1 MTIIAIGPHPDDPEE
16 GAGGTL
22 VRLTKMQERLII
34 IYVTGG
40 GKGIQGKKSEE
51 AVKIRTA
58 EAQAACKLIGAEP
71 LFLGLDDGHCFPSE
85 KAIQQ
90 LQEIFEKE
98 EPKAILTCWPLDT
111 HSDHRATAFMVMEA
125 YTRTFGSNFNS
136 TMGDPLDIHEPKA
149 TEPMKFPGLF
159 FWSTELFHQSLQ
171 FHPQILINID
181 ATIDKKMELVE
192 AHESQ
197 NRNDNLVK
205 WVEKD
210 AKILANLSGGS
221 VQFVEGFMPMRSAF
235 L

>member
-22 VRLTKMQERLII
+22 ARLMAMHEKLII
-34 IYVTGG
+34 IYMTGG
-40 GKGIQGKKSEE
+40 GKGIPSTKTDE

-58 EAQAACKLIGAEP
+58 EAQTACALIGATP
-71 LFLGLDDGHCFPSE
+71 IFIGLEDGHCFPTE

-111 HSDHRATAFMVMEA
+111 HGDHRATAFMVMEA

-136 TMGDPLDIHEPKA
+136 TMQDPLDIQDPQENN
-149 TEPMKFPGLF
+149 PMKFPGLF
-159 FWSTELFHQSLQ
+159 FWSTEMFHQSLQ
-171 FHPQILINID
+171 FHPQIFINID
-181 ATIDKKMELVE
+181 STIDKKMELVE
-192 AHESQ
+192 AHKSQ
-197 NRNDNLVK
+197 NRNDSLVK

-210 AKILANLSGGS
+210 ANILANLSGGRLRY
-221 VQFVEGFMPMRSAF
+221 VEGFISMRSAF